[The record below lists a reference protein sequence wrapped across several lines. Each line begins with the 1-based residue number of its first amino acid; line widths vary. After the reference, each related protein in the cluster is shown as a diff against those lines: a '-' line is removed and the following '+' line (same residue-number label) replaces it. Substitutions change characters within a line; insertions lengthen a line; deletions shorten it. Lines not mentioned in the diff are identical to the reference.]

1 VLPLSLDNRLRG
13 FRRGRRRP
21 KTTKLTTGAGSE
33 VLRIWSCSE
42 TSIEYVRV
50 DCDSDSEPVL
60 MQSPRYSYVELDVH
74 KSRFR
79 RRRRSRRRRCGA
91 AAVAER
97 VRHVMT

>member
-1 VLPLSLDNRLRG
+1 MQAA
-13 FRRGRRRP
+13 
-21 KTTKLTTGAGSE
+21 KYYGSGLAAKRALNTFE
-33 VLRIWSCSE
+33 LIA
-42 TSIEYVRV
+42 TA
-50 DCDSDSEPVL
+50 DSEPVL

-79 RRRRSRRRRCGA
+79 RRRRSRRRRCRA